1 MEQDRKEYR
10 RTTLRSKKNGKDKDC
25 SVDKKDSN
33 KMKKFS
39 FIKDRIIPLEDED
52 GNLHNDWSTWFKSLS
67 QQRISSNYPLALN
80 DHPSLSAHKLI
91 AKSIIQ
97 FLDKKDILFRKDY
110 I

>member
-1 MEQDRKEYR
+1 MKMETYIVIGVLGLKGLSEP
-10 RTTLRSKKNGKDKDC
+10 
-25 SVDKKDSN
+25 
-33 KMKKFS
+33 
-39 FIKDRIIPLEDED
+39 RIR
-52 GNLHNDWSTWFKSLS
+52 N
-67 QQRISSNYPLALN
+67 NYPLVLN